1 MKGLSKAGNNTFLR
15 TFSMLP
21 MKMSKFAN
29 NPYDIKVVDS
39 LISDN
44 FIVYE
49 NRSCFQLNDAD
60 FSISEFSCTVCALAI
75 TFLDL

>member
-1 MKGLSKAGNNTFLR
+1 
-15 TFSMLP
+15 MLP

-49 NRSCFQLNDAD
+49 NRSWFQLNDAD

-75 TFLDL
+75 TSLDL